1 MTGGTRRARD
11 RTAGMA
17 IRDVLLADLRLRFAA
32 RSPSFDSP
40 PAPVVV
46 FPAAHPEVG
55 DLSVWDDGDEATVVI
70 GRLTHSHFNPYDST
84 LTDQE
89 IAERVTSE
97 VADFLA
103 DVFADRVVA
112 WVPSDRRVGGW
123 CRRHD
128 ERVEPSGRDGIQRFV
143 WSGPLAADVP

>member
-1 MTGGTRRARD
+1 MRSRD
-11 RTAGMA
+11 RLAGVA
-17 IRDVLLADLRLRFAA
+17 IRDVLVADLRLRFAA
-32 RSPSFDSP
+32 RSRRFGSP

-55 DLSVWDDGDEATVVI
+55 DLSVCDGDDEATVAI
-70 GRLTHSHFNPYDST
+70 GRLTHGHFNPYDST
-84 LTDQE
+84 LTEQE

-103 DVFADRVVA
+103 DVFADRVVV
-112 WVPSDRRVGGW
+112 WVASDRRVGGW

-128 ERVEPSGRDGIQRFV
+128 ERVEPSGRGRRGT
-143 WSGPLAADVP
+143 SNSPARGPG